1 MSCDTTADEEGK
13 TFWPDTASLDPEL
26 AALIGERAEDGSSIT
41 CIACS
46 KFDHNK
52 YRGTVKCSR
61 GRLYTYQ
68 SFVNDHVKNMYH
80 SHSVKRMRD
89 DKIQADQY
97 FHIHGKPRPEP
108 KRKNQSSMSAFFTKK
123 AKGTEPDQNLEEES
137 SAPNTLVE
145 KGKSWILSSASPSN
159 NNCTHSRK

>member
-1 MSCDTTADEEGK
+1 MKKGIPLGK
-13 TFWPDTASLDPEL
+13 ILLPSLDPEL

-108 KRKNQSSMSAFFTKK
+108 KRKNQSSMVSCDNTR
-123 AKGTEPDQNLEEES
+123 NLRMRS
-137 SAPNTLVE
+137 
-145 KGKSWILSSASPSN
+145 K
-159 NNCTHSRK
+159 